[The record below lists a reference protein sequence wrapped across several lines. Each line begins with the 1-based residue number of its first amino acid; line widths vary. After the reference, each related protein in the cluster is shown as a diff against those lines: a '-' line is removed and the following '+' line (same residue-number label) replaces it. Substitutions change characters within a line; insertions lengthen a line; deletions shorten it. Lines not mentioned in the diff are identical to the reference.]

1 MKDPGLVGRLL
12 LLLIVFAALNCQAE
26 EIAVGRFSVEGL
38 SGWEPMSFKGI
49 TNYVVVQE
57 NGRSVVK
64 AVSEASA
71 SGLVKK
77 FRFNPARH
85 RYVRWSWKISHT
97 IEGGDEKSKSGDDYA
112 ARIYIVFPG
121 KYFWQMRAINYIWAN
136 KLPKGDYVSSS
147 YTADSKMVAVE
158 SGNSKAGQWVTEE
171 RDLLADY
178 RRMFGTE
185 PNDAEAIA
193 IMTDTDNTGGRA
205 EAWFGD
211 ILLLSTEAK

>member
-1 MKDPGLVGRLL
+1 M
-12 LLLIVFAALNCQAE
+12 LLIIFAALDCHAE
-26 EIAVGRFSVEGL
+26 EIAVGRFSSEGL
-38 SGWEPMSFKGI
+38 SGWETKSFKGI
-49 TNYVVVQE
+49 TDYTVVKE

-64 AVSEASA
+64 ATSRASA

-85 RYVRWSWKISHT
+85 RYVRWSWKISRT
-97 IEGGDEKSKSGDDYA
+97 IEGGDEKKKSGDDYA

-121 KYFWQMRAINYIWAN
+121 KHFWQMRAINYIWAN
-136 KLPKGDYVSSS
+136 KLPKGEYVSSP
-147 YTADSKMVAVE
+147 YAADSKMVAVE
-158 SGNSKAGQWVTEE
+158 SGNGNAGLWITEE

-178 RRMFGTE
+178 RRMFGAE
-185 PNDAEAIA
+185 PDEAEAIA

-211 ILLLSTEAK
+211 ISLSTEAK